1 MVDIYHPRPMHPTLP
16 LNPHCQNSY
25 LPPLILPEGFGL
37 GNKSVSSTGEQFH
50 KDSRHPAP
58 PAETRHGLRTPP
70 GDMSAVS
77 VNPLLAPNFGGS
89 QRNSVPASWNG
100 ASRQASVASTQNGQY
115 YSNPHPSQPVYHS
128 RSRSHEHP
136 SVGTALLKETSSKTQ
151 IGIDDS
157 SIVSYLQI
165 PSSIN
170 ESKGSL
176 AEFAAQITCLFWFE
190 SSFTLHYVEESS
202 TTPIPIE
209 PLASEA
215 IPAMGFRKWVVSIL
229 STTQV
234 SQNVILL
241 ALMFIYRLKKLNPG
255 VKGKLGS
262 EFRLFTVALMLGNK
276 FLDDNT
282 YTNKTWAEVSGIS
295 VTEIHIME
303 VEFLSNMR
311 YTLYASENEWKAWH
325 MKLGKFWKYFEAG
338 SKTPGEAPPRV
349 LNPTIPSPSGRPN
362 LPSPPASTHTSPP
375 YSASHS
381 FNSKTPPNPYSL
393 PIPPYLPPIG
403 PSPLGPLSESA
414 PKPAS
419 RKRSHDQA
427 LESFEPPSKRQVPSA
442 APAAGPS
449 STVTP
454 SGFVPNMSL
463 TTPSTGHVSSLKGP
477 RLPTPNLSISTGNL
491 SSSYQGLGSVQ
502 LPFPGGCSKPPSL
515 PNVTR
520 LSHSGMLPSLPQSM
534 RPNYDCG
541 HASSPTT
548 DWPSRHLSY
557 TPSAAATPS
566 PTSVNFPQSAH
577 TPTHLS
583 PAAFTLTRSSPY
595 KPIRS
600 VNTLLVPPPSAS
612 IYNAPHS
619 LSYSQMHY
627 QPLGKPISQPRPGVL
642 PMLQQDSWGQPQ
654 DKPVYLPQPKFAS

>member
-1 MVDIYHPRPMHPTLP
+1 MPPTLP
-16 LNPHCQNSY
+16 PNHYWQNNY
-25 LPPLILPEGFGL
+25 LPPLILPEGPGL
-37 GNKSVSSTGEQFH
+37 ANRRVSSTRGQSFE
-50 KDSRHPAP
+50 DSRHPAP
-58 PAETRHGLRTPP
+58 PAEIRHGLRTPP
-70 GDMSAVS
+70 RDMSSVS
-77 VNPLLAPNFGGS
+77 VNPLLAPNFAET
-89 QRNSVPASWNG
+89 QRNSVPASSWNG
-100 ASRQASVASTQNGQY
+100 VSRQDSVGSATNGHYYGTVHASQNA
-115 YSNPHPSQPVYHS
+115 YHG

-136 SVGTALLKETSSKTQ
+136 SAGAALLNENSSKTQ
-151 IGIDDS
+151 IGIDES

-176 AEFAAQITCLFWFE
+176 AEFAAQASSWTINME
-190 SSFTLHYVEESS
+190 SK
-202 TTPIPIE
+202 TTPVPIE

-325 MKLGKFWKYFEAG
+325 IKLGKFWKYFEAG
-338 SKTPGEAPPRV
+338 SKTPVQAPPKV
-349 LNPTIPSPSGRPN
+349 LNPPIPSPSGRPN

-375 YSASHS
+375 YTASHPFS
-381 FNSKTPPNPYSL
+381 SRTPPNPYSL
-393 PIPPYLPPIG
+393 PIPPYLPPVG

-414 PKPAS
+414 LKPAS
-419 RKRSHDQA
+419 RKRSHDRA
-427 LESFEPPSKRQVPSA
+427 MESVEPPAKRQAPPAVSSA
-442 APAAGPS
+442 SSS

-454 SGFVPNMSL
+454 STLNGFTPNTSF
-463 TTPSTGHVSSLKGP
+463 TTPSTGPPSSFKGP
-477 RLPTPNLSISTGNL
+477 RLPTPNLSISTGNPGT
-491 SSSYQGLGSVQ
+491 SYQALASVQ
-502 LPFPGGCSKPPSL
+502 LPFPGGSSKPPSL
-515 PNVTR
+515 PTVTR
-520 LSHSGMLPSLPQSM
+520 LSHTGVLPSLPQTM
-534 RPNYDCG
+534 RPNYDSG
-541 HASSPTT
+541 HSSSPTT
-548 DWPSRHLSY
+548 EWPPRHLSY
-557 TPSAAATPS
+557 ATGAAATPS
-566 PTSVNFPQSAH
+566 PTNVNFPQSAH

-583 PAAFTLTRSSPY
+583 PAAFTLSRSSPY

-612 IYNAPHS
+612 MYSAPPS

-627 QPLGKPISQPRPGVL
+627 QPLGKPISQSRPGVL